1 MYFAYCLA
9 FYHGSPD
16 SQPGSSSQLTLKP
29 RDRDQPSPWL
39 VGRHPASQISQGP
52 RFCSATR
59 LRTDRSHSSPPSFL
73 PQPGTR
79 RCCISTIA
87 VACSRSWPGACFL
100 LFFFLVALS
109 PGRLPPANLL
119 IYSWLRVV
127 LCRPD
132 TDLLSSP
139 RAFAPNNATR
149 ASCLPRPLPLDRH
162 NNIPSH
168 PHTSASSPHTPT
180 TLHPPHPS
188 RRVASLS
195 SAHLAPRRIKPIA
208 GRRCCI
214 AFFFFFPLPIE
225 HCPRIASLSRDRRR
239 HVLVGHAA
247 ECHRPLGQGMALGQP
262 GAQGLQGPDS
272 AAQPAGQRGCH
283 HRPQ

>member
-1 MYFAYCLA
+1 MAGGAAPSLSNFAGASIL
-9 FYHGSPD
+9 
-16 SQPGSSSQLTLKP
+16 Q
-29 RDRDQPSPWL
+29 RDQTPNRPLPFIPSFFSP
-39 VGRHPASQISQGP
+39 
-52 RFCSATR
+52 ATR
-59 LRTDRSHSSPPSFL
+59 NSTLLHLNHRCRLL
-73 PQPGTR
+73 P
-79 RCCISTIA
+79 
-87 VACSRSWPGACFL
+87 L
-100 LFFFLVALS
+100 LAGRVLFVIFFLVALS

-214 AFFFFFPLPIE
+214 AFFFFPLPIE

>member
-1 MYFAYCLA
+1 MAGGAAPSLSNFAGASIL
-9 FYHGSPD
+9 
-16 SQPGSSSQLTLKP
+16 Q
-29 RDRDQPSPWL
+29 RDQTPNRPLPFIPSFFSP
-39 VGRHPASQISQGP
+39 
-52 RFCSATR
+52 ATR
-59 LRTDRSHSSPPSFL
+59 NSTLLHLNHRCRLL
-73 PQPGTR
+73 P
-79 RCCISTIA
+79 
-87 VACSRSWPGACFL
+87 L
-100 LFFFLVALS
+100 LAGRVLFVIFFLVALS

-168 PHTSASSPHTPT
+168 PHTSASSPQHTHYTTPT
-180 TLHPPHPS
+180 PPVAS
-188 RRVASLS
+188 RRVAVVGPPGAPPHQTNRRPSLLYS
-195 SAHLAPRRIKPIA
+195 
-208 GRRCCI
+208 
-214 AFFFFFPLPIE
+214 FFFFFPLPIE